1 MALKFKLGDI
11 VLVVENSDSGH
22 EVGEVCEIVQVT
34 ESHPH
39 YDYQILPIRNEGRYH
54 DLSFGHPESDL
65 VLHLTNEHVFKK
77 DDLVVVKGNN
87 PCGHDVGTIGKV
99 VDCFKSNVSG
109 VQINYYNVVPVETN
123 SSYLYR
129 YSILAQREYDL
140 QKVKKKINV
149 EGF

>member
-1 MALKFKLGDI
+1 MASKFKLGDI
-11 VLVVENSDSGH
+11 VLVIKNSDNGH

-65 VLHLTNEHVFKK
+65 MLHLTNEYVFKK
-77 DDLVVVKGNN
+77 DDLVVVKGKNS
-87 PCGHDVGTIGKV
+87 CGHDVGTIGRV
-99 VDCFKSNVSG
+99 VDCFKSNASG
-109 VQINYYNVVPVETN
+109 FQINYYNVIPADIDHA
-123 SSYLYR
+123 YR
-129 YSILAQREYDL
+129 YRCLIFAQREYDL
-140 QKVKKKINV
+140 QKVKEKINV